1 MEVTL
6 PPGLTKKHLKVQ
18 ILPRSIEVSWPEVGV
33 AKAGQVSSVQN
44 SNQFAFFWLPRR
56 GLPLS
61 CARVWPQAVAVRCGA
76 ARRVDVDAGRREG
89 GGLVREER
97 GGTVAVAAG
106 RGGGPEPVMKVR
118 SGQSPRPSAASWLR
132 CSRGLGCPGM
142 ARAPARP
149 GCARPSCPAGP
160 AHPPGR
166 SICRPSGP

>member
-1 MEVTL
+1 M

-33 AKAGQVSSVQN
+33 AKAGQVSSVQTRS
-44 SNQFAFFWLPRR
+44 SNHFAFFGVAAMR
-56 GLPLS
+56 GLLLS
-61 CARVWPQAVAVRCGA
+61 RARAWPQAVAVRRGA

-97 GGTVAVAAG
+97 GGAVAVAAG
-106 RGGGPEPVMKVR
+106 RRRGPEPVMKVR